1 METLATVATEVSLRM
16 TLREDTSQFRAE
28 LKLERTHN
36 ENFVASVTDV
46 LSLSNDPLRDA
57 VGWLSLVQQEAFV
70 CTPLLPINAFDKGSQ
85 STR

>member
-1 METLATVATEVSLRM
+1 METLATVATEVSSKM
-16 TLREDTSQFRAE
+16 TLREGTSRIRAE

-36 ENFVASVTDV
+36 QNFGSSVTDV

-70 CTPLLPINAFDKGSQ
+70 CTPLLPINAFDKGPQ